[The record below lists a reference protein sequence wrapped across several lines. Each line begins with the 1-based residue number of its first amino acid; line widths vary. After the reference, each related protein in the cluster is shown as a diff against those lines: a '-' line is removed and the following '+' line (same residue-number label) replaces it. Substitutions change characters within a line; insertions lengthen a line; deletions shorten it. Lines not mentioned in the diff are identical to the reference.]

1 MAFYDILFN
10 NILWT
15 FMTVFYNILFY
26 FSYLFYLKVLHN
38 CIVL

>member
-1 MAFYDILFN
+1 MAFYDILF
-10 NILWT
+10 ITFYELLWQ
-15 FMTVFYNILFY
+15 FFYNILFY